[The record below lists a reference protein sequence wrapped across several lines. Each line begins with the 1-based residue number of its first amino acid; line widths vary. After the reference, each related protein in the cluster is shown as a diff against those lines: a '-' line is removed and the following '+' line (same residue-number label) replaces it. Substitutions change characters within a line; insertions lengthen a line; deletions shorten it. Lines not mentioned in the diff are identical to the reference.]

1 MPNQTPTDRTRIHE
15 LRNLL
20 NSIGSCAF
28 LIRQRDQVEEI
39 HELAARI
46 RERAR
51 EAAEVLDELRTD
63 TATGIGSPNVNTPR
77 ESPVADPSDGQ
88 AQPDDSDS
96 EAGG

>member
-1 MPNQTPTDRTRIHE
+1 MPTQTPNERTRIHE

-51 EAAEVLDELRTD
+51 EAADVLDRFRED
-63 TATGIGSPNVNTPR
+63 SAKSIGNQDANTP
-77 ESPVADPSDGQ
+77 PSAEDGDQ
-88 AQPDDSDS
+88 S
-96 EAGG
+96 